1 VSDRDFLQ
9 TPLQYLK
16 GVGPRRAADLQRVGL
31 TTVEDLLYRFPIRY
45 EDRGSFQTIA
55 SLKPGVSA
63 SIVAEIVGC
72 GIRPT
77 RRPRFKIF
85 EMLVRDATGSLR
97 AIWFNQPFLND
108 VFRPH
113 QRVVLFG
120 KLELTPHGLQ
130 MQSPQYEIVPAEE
143 KTPPT
148 GAAQLDARP
157 EGRAYGRPDPAAV
170 GPTFRSGATTAG
182 GTTPG
187 DTPDEDEMLHTGRI
201 VPVYEKTGQLTTK
214 VQRVLVHRALAQL
227 SAEMPDPLPAAVLE
241 RQGLIDRRTALHDVH
256 FPAEGTSVDTLNAF
270 RTPAH
275 RRLIF
280 EEFFLFQLGLVLRKR
295 RAEEDRKPR
304 SAVITDAIRDAVRKV
319 LPFRLTGDQRKVI
332 AEIVEDMKRPQPMN
346 RLLQGD
352 VGSGKTIVA
361 LMAAIVA
368 MENGFQVAFMAPTE
382 ILAEQHFINIR
393 RLLELSRFRVALL
406 TGSTPAKKR
415 REIQAELSGG
425 SLHLV
430 VGTHALVEDP
440 VGFRE
445 LGLVV
450 IDEQHRFG
458 VLQRAHL
465 REKGQHPDVLVMT
478 ATPIPRT
485 LALTTYGDLD
495 VSVMREMPPG
505 RYPIKTIAKPETRRD
520 EIYAF
525 IRTQLDEGRQA
536 YVIYPL
542 VEESEKVDLRA
553 ATEMADHLSADIFPT
568 YRVALL
574 HGRMKQD
581 EKDRVMHAFARG
593 EYHILVSTTVV
604 EVGVDV
610 ANAAVMLVEHAERFG
625 LSQLHQLRGRV
636 GRGPHQSYC
645 VLLYQ
650 YPITDQGRERLKALT
665 DTTDGFEIAERDLEL
680 RGPGDFF
687 GTRQS
692 GLPTLRVGNLLR
704 DHALMEEARREATM
718 ALDDPAQ
725 QELLASFVRESWAQR
740 FGLVG
745 VG

>member
-1 VSDRDFLQ
+1 MNLE

-31 TTVEDLLYRFPIRY
+31 STVEDLLYRFPLRY

-55 SLKPGVSA
+55 ALRPGTSA
-63 SIVAEIVGC
+63 SVAAEVIGS

-85 EMLVRDATGSLR
+85 ELLLRDHTGSLR

-108 VFRPH
+108 VFHPH
-113 QRVVLFG
+113 QRVILFG
-120 KLELTPHGLQ
+120 KLELTSHGLQ
-130 MQSPQYEIVPAEE
+130 MQNPQYEILQAESDE
-143 KTPPT
+143 ETP
-148 GAAQLDARP
+148 
-157 EGRAYGRPDPAAV
+157 EV
-170 GPTFRSGATTAG
+170 
-182 GTTPG
+182 
-187 DTPDEDEMLHTGRI
+187 DTLHTGRI
-201 VPVYEKTGQLTTK
+201 VPVYEKTGHLTAK
-214 VQRVLVHRALAQL
+214 VQRALVHHALEQL
-227 SAEMPDPLPAAVLE
+227 PGDITDPLAAGMRAELQLV
-241 RQGLIDRRTALHDVH
+241 DRCTALHDVH
-256 FPAEGTSVDTLNAF
+256 FPPEGTPVEQLNAF
-270 RTPAH
+270 RSPAQ
-275 RRLIF
+275 RRMIF
-280 EEFFLFQLGLVLRKR
+280 EEFFLFQLGLILRKR
-295 RAEEDRKPR
+295 RAEADLKPR
-304 SAVITDAIRDAVRKV
+304 SVEITNEIRASVRSV
-319 LPFRLTGDQRKVI
+319 LPFRLTNDQKKVI
-332 AEIVEDMKRPQPMN
+332 AEIVADMKRPSPMN

-382 ILAEQHFINIR
+382 ILAEQHYINIR
-393 RLLELSRFRVALL
+393 RLLEASRFRIALL
-406 TGSTPAKKR
+406 TGGTTAKKR
-415 REIQAELSGG
+415 REMQAELSGG
-425 SLHLV
+425 SLHMV
-430 VGTHALVEDP
+430 IGTHALVEED

-458 VLQRAHL
+458 VMQRATL
-465 REKGQHPDVLVMT
+465 RAKGQHPDVLVMT

-495 VSVMREMPPG
+495 VSIMREMPPG
-505 RYPIKTIAKPETRRD
+505 RHPIKTTARPEARRD
-520 EIYAF
+520 EIYDFVREQINA
-525 IRTQLDEGRQA
+525 GRQA
-536 YVIYPL
+536 YIVYPL
-542 VEESEKVDLRA
+542 VEESEKVDLKA
-553 ATEMADHLSADIFPT
+553 ATEMADHLAQDVFQE

-581 EKDRVMHAFARG
+581 AKDRVMHAFARG
-593 EYHILVSTTVV
+593 EFHILVSTTVI

-610 ANAAVMLVEHAERFG
+610 ANASVMVVEHAERFG

-636 GRGPHQSYC
+636 GRGPHLSYC

-650 YPITDQGRERLKALT
+650 EPLTDQGRERLKALT
-665 DTTDGFEIAERDLEL
+665 DTTDGFVIAERDLAL

-692 GLPTLRVGNLLR
+692 GLPTLRVGDLLR
-704 DHALMEEARREATM
+704 DHQLMEEARREATV

-725 QELLASFVRESWAQR
+725 YDLLASFVRESWAQR